1 MITTGMQPYLFPYI
15 GYFQLLEC
23 SDIFVV
29 GDDMQYIKGGWI
41 NRNRI
46 LVDRE
51 PCWLTFS
58 IHDDSADLPINQRYY
73 VEDPNV
79 RSKILRRIECA
90 YRKAPY
96 FKDIYPVIADI
107 MSFGS
112 NNISEFNTN
121 AIRCLASL
129 LNIQCRILVSS
140 ELKKNNSLKGQD
152 RVIEINRCVGSS
164 HYINPIGGMAL
175 YKERDFLKFG
185 IELSFLRPDAIQY
198 HQFAEPFVSS
208 LSIIDVLMFNGI
220 PGTSKL
226 LAKYD
231 LIKQEQWFAEPD
243 NHQQEAQPALIP
255 MYGSYSA

>member
-1 MITTGMQPYLFPYI
+1 MIVTIMQPYLFPYI

-46 LVDRE
+46 LVNQE
-51 PCWLTFS
+51 PSWLTLPVQGN
-58 IHDDSADLPINQRYY
+58 SADLAINQRYY
-73 VEDPNV
+73 VESQTV

-90 YRKAPY
+90 YRKAQY

-107 MSFGS
+107 MNFGS
-112 NNISEFNTN
+112 NNVSEFNTN
-121 AIRCLASL
+121 AIRRLANL

-140 ELKKNNSLKGQD
+140 ELEKNNSLKCQD
-152 RVIEINRCVGSS
+152 RVIETNRCVGAS

-185 IELSFLRPDAIQY
+185 IELSFLRPDNVQY
-198 HQFAEPFVSS
+198 HQFAESFVPS
-208 LSIIDVLMFNGI
+208 LSIIDVLMFC
-220 PGTSKL
+220 SLDEVRRL
-226 LAKYD
+226 L
-231 LIKQEQWFAEPD
+231 KQYQLLKPSD
-243 NHQQEAQPALIP
+243 NTILHFESHEEIFDDRQYASGYL
-255 MYGSYSA
+255 